1 MLGPVPAAP
10 SQGGCPVL
18 VWKHEAMASTPPAS
32 YRRST
37 GSARGQARKEAL
49 LRAVVEDLA
58 ANGLASHSLRRAA
71 RAAGTTHKVLLY
83 HFDGLE
89 DLLGQALPRL
99 RERRVSNAAKAVAP
113 AASLADRVRTVW
125 PVLMDDTTGV
135 RVIDEAIG
143 LAMYDPARYAHLSR
157 GAAESY
163 LPALEAWCPTQWSE
177 QRKARGLPAH
187 RGHPAGMSG
196 RVAHHQGH
204 GQYLPGT
211 GSPRPSARTR
221 GTQRMRE
228 TMKRICPK
236 MSPQVA
242 R

>member
-58 ANGLASHSLRRAA
+58 ANGLANHSLRRAA

-83 HFDGLE
+83 HFAGLE

-99 RERRVSNAAKAVAP
+99 RERRVSNAEKAVAP

-163 LPALEAWCPTQWSE
+163 LSALEAWCPTQWSE
-177 QRKARGLPAH
+177 QRKREVSLLIVATLRGCLAEWRTTKDMANISPALEALV
-187 RGHPAGMSG
+187 RA
-196 RVAHHQGH
+196 
-204 GQYLPGT
+204 LE
-211 GSPRPSARTR
+211 
-221 GTQRMRE
+221 RE
-228 TMKRICPK
+228 ERNE
-236 MSPQVA
+236 
-242 R
+242 

>member
-58 ANGLASHSLRRAA
+58 ANGLANHSLRRAA

-99 RERRVSNAAKAVAP
+99 RERRVSNAEKAVAP

-177 QRKARGLPAH
+177 QRKREVSLLIVATLRGCLAEWRTTKDMANISPALEALV
-187 RGHPAGMSG
+187 RA
-196 RVAHHQGH
+196 
-204 GQYLPGT
+204 LE
-211 GSPRPSARTR
+211 
-221 GTQRMRE
+221 RE
-228 TMKRICPK
+228 ERNE
-236 MSPQVA
+236 
-242 R
+242 